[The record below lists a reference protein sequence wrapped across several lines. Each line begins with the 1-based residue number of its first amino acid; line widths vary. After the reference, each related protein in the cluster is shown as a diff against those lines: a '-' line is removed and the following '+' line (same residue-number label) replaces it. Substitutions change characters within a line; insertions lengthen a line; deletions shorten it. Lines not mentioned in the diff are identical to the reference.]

1 MLRIDVT
8 CSADFVFLYCT
19 GHIFHTPSMILSF
32 LKAVS
37 N

>member
-8 CSADFVFLYCT
+8 YSADFVFLDCT

-32 LKAVS
+32 LRAVS
-37 N
+37 S